1 MDYRSLYLHFECGV
15 LLYKTKS
22 VKEIKED
29 FFNILSKSQEISIED
44 CRKERLSNRFIT
56 AILRVFAPLM

>member
-22 VKEIKED
+22 LMEIKND
-29 FFNILSKSQEISIED
+29 FMETLEVCKLITIED
-44 CRKERLSNRFIT
+44 CHRIKWSNKFIT